1 MAETVPYM
9 QSTGL
14 VTKILEKIR
23 SAKTPDRF
31 SQDYLGT
38 VIGYAGGSAKPFI
51 PLAKRL
57 NLLNSDGTPTD
68 LYRRFRGSA
77 EESKAAMATAI
88 RIGYAPLFKRNE
100 YADRLDKKKLEG
112 LIKEVTGSEDG
123 SSTLRAIVGTFE
135 ALKSFADFGLDDAIA
150 SAAGGSILEEGAV
163 ASADEPAPSHVLPG
177 FSGTTDLRF
186 GYTINLN
193 LPNSNDIA
201 VFNAIFK
208 SLKEHL
214 L

>member
-1 MAETVPYM
+1 MAETLPYM

-14 VTKILEKIR
+14 VTKILEKIK

-68 LYRRFRGSA
+68 LYRRFRGSDD
-77 EESKAAMATAI
+77 ESKAAMATAI

-100 YADRLDKKKLEG
+100 YADKLDKKKLEG

-135 ALKSFADFGLDDAIA
+135 ALKSFADFRIDDSVAPSSGASTPDEGPAGAGEEYVPAHSPIGLP
-150 SAAGGSILEEGAV
+150 GAV
-163 ASADEPAPSHVLPG
+163 
-177 FSGTTDLRF
+177 DLRF
-186 GYTINLN
+186 GYTININ
-193 LPNSNDIA
+193 LPNTNDIA